1 MASLVTSLLL
11 GIASFRAYGFH
22 GYSWRHPR
30 NRLAM
35 FKTFI
40 LSTATY
46 GLNIIAWA
54 PPVWKDALTPLFG
67 SYHIA
72 LVRAAAIITGTKYPR
87 YAKQGTQLLH
97 FCGLLPAREFA
108 DYLGGCLGLHLDSM
122 DSSNPLSPLI
132 RPSWNCNR
140 PALQFPY
147 SIYAHLATMGGQTAS
162 HRALR
167 RYSDQIRKGSKQRLS
182 NKAIA
187 SIARRRYF
195 YQLIRGK
202 EADSDRCRPA
212 HDSFSRC
219 REHVPIR
226 LCAMIATNT
235 FMFKLLDHRT
245 GGCLCPVCPDR
256 PTFTTS
262 HFACVTPL
270 IRSILVGPKLPPI
283 GPNLLTD
290 LQIQHDYI
298 GIWTLH
304 EHLGHFLLHEDEDTY
319 PHPPMDYRQMFP
331 IPRLITLLKYYF
343 QITVQTKSSRLLV
356 PPNILPAVEHHQI
369 RHSSVVW
376 CGIGLPPLT
385 LIRRIMKD
393 NLILIGITLRYRSTN
408 DDIHD
413 LCEDPGPGPVKTE
426 LGAIS
431 TKMSWC
437 STQFP
442 FAFCLH
448 RPELQGRI
456 DATTSSWYD
465 TYLQE
470 FLHPVFP
477 SFSPEPLQRP

>member
-1 MASLVTSLLL
+1 
-11 GIASFRAYGFH
+11 
-22 GYSWRHPR
+22 
-30 NRLAM
+30 
-35 FKTFI
+35 
-40 LSTATY
+40 
-46 GLNIIAWA
+46 
-54 PPVWKDALTPLFG
+54 
-67 SYHIA
+67 
-72 LVRAAAIITGTKYPR
+72 
-87 YAKQGTQLLH
+87 
-97 FCGLLPAREFA
+97 
-108 DYLGGCLGLHLDSM
+108 
-122 DSSNPLSPLI
+122 
-132 RPSWNCNR
+132 
-140 PALQFPY
+140 
-147 SIYAHLATMGGQTAS
+147 
-162 HRALR
+162 
-167 RYSDQIRKGSKQRLS
+167 
-182 NKAIA
+182 
-187 SIARRRYF
+187 
-195 YQLIRGK
+195 
-202 EADSDRCRPA
+202 
-212 HDSFSRC
+212 
-219 REHVPIR
+219 
-226 LCAMIATNT
+226 
-235 FMFKLLDHRT
+235 MFKLLDHRT

-290 LQIQHDYI
+290 LQTQHDYI

-448 RPELQGRI
+448 RPELQERI